1 MPINITPISVN
12 PIDLDKNVAVGV
24 VFPLMNGGVFQ
35 QSLTIKEQVKSNIIN
50 VLLTQRGERVL
61 QPDFGAGLKNIL
73 FENNPDPDEI
83 QDLIFSQLQTYVPE
97 IIMDRVEVQTDI
109 DRHIIFVTLVYS
121 FLLDNTQDSIQIN
134 INQQQQSPGMN
145 G

>member
-73 FENNPDPDEI
+73 FENNADPDEI

>member
-1 MPINITPISVN
+1 MPINITPISVI

-97 IIMDRVEVQTDI
+97 IIMDRVEVQTDM
-109 DRHIIFVTLVYS
+109 DRYIIFVTLVYS

>member
-97 IIMDRVEVQTDI
+97 IIMDRVEVQTDM

>member
-1 MPINITPISVN
+1 MPINIAPISVN
-12 PIDLDKNVAVGV
+12 PIDLNKNVAVGV

-73 FENNPDPDEI
+73 FENNPNPDEI